1 MLVSE
6 AEFSATVRNTLSGKM
21 RPDFV
26 TGPGRSGAVAAVYA
40 SYALSAPYIPHST
53 RPAEPGETMLVIDT
67 VSMSGRTIRKAASR
81 WKRLGYE
88 VEALVLYSSPTIR
101 HHFWYE
107 NLAID
112 VPEHL
117 S

>member
-1 MLVSE
+1 MMATTTKVHVTE
-6 AEFSATVRNTLSGKM
+6 AEFSATVRHTLAGM
-21 RPDFV
+21 VRPDFV

-40 SYALSAPYIPHST
+40 SYALSSPYIPHST
-53 RPAEPGETMLVIDT
+53 RPAESGETILVIDT
-67 VSMSGRTIRKAASR
+67 VSMSGRTIRKAESR

-88 VEALVLYSSPTIR
+88 VSSLVLYSSPTIR

-107 NLAID
+107 ALA
-112 VPEHL
+112 